1 MMPTLPATMIPV
13 LIAFAPLFSPR
24 VWSHAQVLLVGA
36 ILAPAQRTVAAA
48 LRVTGLAQ
56 VRQFHRYHRV
66 LSRATWSEL
75 AVGRVLLGLLVAAF
89 APTGPLLFGIDETLE
104 RRGGKRIAAKGIYRD
119 PVRSSHSHF
128 VKASGLR
135 WVCLMLLV
143 PIPWAARTWALPV
156 LTALAPSERHA
167 AERGRRHKTLTDWA
181 RQLLLVVRRW
191 WPERAIIAV
200 ADSSYAA
207 LEFLAACRSW
217 RAPVTVVTRL
227 RLDAAL
233 SDPAP
238 PRRPRQTGRPRLKG
252 QRRPTLVALAADP
265 STVWTAVMIAH
276 WYGAGERTVE
286 VVSAT
291 AVWYHGGLPPVPVRW
306 VLIRDP
312 QGKFATQALL
322 CTDLTST
329 PAQILAWF
337 VQRWQLEV
345 TFEEA
350 RRHLGLET
358 QRQWSAAAIRR
369 TTPVLLGLFS
379 LVTLLAHRRMQA
391 PGRLLRQAAW
401 YRKRHP
407 TFADA
412 LALVRRELWQHQAF
426 SMSPD
431 DGEMGIV
438 PRAIVERWTDA
449 LCYVA

>member
-1 MMPTLPATMIPV
+1 MPTLPVPMITV
-13 LIAFAPLFSPR
+13 LRAFAPLFSAR
-24 VWSHAQVLLVGA
+24 VWDHAQVLLVGA

-66 LSRATWSEL
+66 LSRAVWSEL
-75 AVGRVLLGLLVAAF
+75 AVGRVLLGLLIAAF

-104 RRGGKRIAAKGIYRD
+104 RRRGTRITAKGIYRD

-156 LTALAPSERHA
+156 LTALAPSERHD

-191 WPERAIIAV
+191 WPERAIVAV
-200 ADSSYAA
+200 ADSTYAA
-207 LEFLAACRSW
+207 LEFLAACRTW
-217 RAPVTVVTRL
+217 RTPVTIVTRL

-233 SDPAP
+233 YDPAP
-238 PRRPRQTGRPRLKG
+238 LRRPGQIGRPRLKG
-252 QRRPTLVALAADP
+252 RRRPTLAAVAADP
-265 STVWTAVMIAH
+265 HTSWTALTVAQ
-276 WYGAGERTVE
+276 WYGAGSRTVE
-286 VVSAT
+286 IASAT
-291 AVWYHGGLPPVPVRW
+291 AVWYHSGLPPVPVRW
-306 VLIRDP
+306 VLIRNP
-312 QGKFATQALL
+312 QGHFATQALL
-322 CTDLTST
+322 CTDLTVS

-337 VQRWQLEV
+337 VHRWQVEV

-379 LVTLLAHRRMQA
+379 LVTLLAHWKMPA
-391 PGRLLRQAAW
+391 PVGVVRHATW
-401 YRKRHP
+401 YHKREP

-412 LALVRRELWQHQAF
+412 LALVRRDIWQHHAF
-426 SMSPD
+426 STSPCA
-431 DGEMGIV
+431 GELIKL
-438 PRAIVERWTDA
+438 PRAVLERLTET

>member
-1 MMPTLPATMIPV
+1 MIAI
-13 LIAFAPLFSPR
+13 LRAFAPLFSAR
-24 VWSHAQVLLVGA
+24 VWDHAQVLLVGA

-48 LRVTGLAQ
+48 LRVTGHAQ

-66 LSRATWSEL
+66 LSRAVWSEL
-75 AVGRVLLGLLVAAF
+75 AVGRVLLQLLIAAF

-104 RRGGKRIAAKGIYRD
+104 RRRGKRIAAKGIYRD

-156 LTALAPSERHA
+156 LTALAPSERHDV
-167 AERGRRHKTLTDWA
+167 ERGRRHKTLTDWA

-191 WPERAIIAV
+191 WPERAIVAV
-200 ADSSYAA
+200 ADSTYAA
-207 LEFLAACRSW
+207 LEFLAACRAW

-233 SDPAP
+233 YAPAP
-238 PRRPRQTGRPRLKG
+238 PRRAGQIGRPRLKG
-252 QRRPTLVALAADP
+252 PRQPTLAAVAADP
-265 STVWTAVMIAH
+265 HTRWTEQTVAQ
-276 WYGAGERTVE
+276 WYGSGPRTVE
-286 VVSAT
+286 ITSAT
-291 AVWYHGGLPPVPVRW
+291 AVWYHSGLPPVPLRW

-312 QGKFATQALL
+312 QGTFATQALL
-322 CTDLTST
+322 CTDPTVL

-379 LVTLLAHRRMQA
+379 LVTLLAHWQMPRPVRVV
-391 PGRLLRQAAW
+391 RQATW
-401 YRKRHP
+401 YHKRDP

-412 LALVRRELWQHQAF
+412 LASVRRDLWQHQAF
-426 SMSPD
+426 STSPCT
-431 DGEMGIV
+431 GEIV
-438 PRAIVERWTDA
+438 ELPRAVVERLTET

>member
-1 MMPTLPATMIPV
+1 MPTLPTPMIAV
-13 LIAFAPLFSPR
+13 LRAFAPLFSVR
-24 VWSHAQVLLVGA
+24 VWDHAQVLLVGA

-48 LRVTGLAQ
+48 LRVTGHAQ

-66 LSRATWSEL
+66 LSRAVWSEL
-75 AVGRVLLGLLVAAF
+75 AVGRVLLHLLIAAF

-104 RRGGKRIAAKGIYRD
+104 RRRGKRIAAKGIYRD

-156 LTALAPSERHA
+156 LTALAPSERHD

-191 WPERAIIAV
+191 WPERAIVAV
-200 ADSSYAA
+200 ADSTYAA

-233 SDPAP
+233 YTPAP
-238 PRRPRQTGRPRLKG
+238 PRRVGQIGRPRLKG
-252 QRRPTLVALAADP
+252 PRQPTLAAVAADP
-265 STVWTAVMIAH
+265 DTTWTELTVAQ
-276 WYGAGERTVE
+276 WYGGGARTVAI
-286 VVSAT
+286 VSAT
-291 AVWYHGGLPPVPVRW
+291 AVWYHSGLPPVPLRW

-312 QGKFATQALL
+312 QGRFPTQALL
-322 CTDLTST
+322 CTGLTVT
-329 PAQILAWF
+329 PHQILAWF

-358 QRQWSAAAIRR
+358 QRQWSEAAIRR

-379 LVTLLAHRRMQA
+379 LITLLAHQQRRGPVGVIRQA
-391 PGRLLRQAAW
+391 PW
-401 YRKRHP
+401 YAKRDP
-407 TFADA
+407 TFTDA
-412 LALVRRELWQHQAF
+412 LALVRRDIWQHQTF
-426 SMSPD
+426 STSPGT
-431 DGEMGIV
+431 GEIV
-438 PRAIVERWTDA
+438 KLPRAVFERLTET

>member
-1 MMPTLPATMIPV
+1 MIAV
-13 LIAFAPLFSPR
+13 LSPFAPLFSAR
-24 VWSHAQVLLVGA
+24 VWGHALVLLAGA
-36 ILAPAQRTVAAA
+36 ILAPAQRTVTAA

-66 LSRATWSEL
+66 LSRAEWSGL

-89 APTGPLLFGIDETLE
+89 APSGPLLFGIDDTLE
-104 RRGGKRIAAKGIYRD
+104 RRRGKRIAAKGIYRD
-119 PVRSSHSHF
+119 AVRSSHSHF

-135 WVCLMLLV
+135 WVSLMLLV
-143 PIPWAARTWALPV
+143 PIPWAARIWALPV
-156 LTALAPSERHA
+156 LTVLAPSERYDR
-167 AERGRRHKTLTDWA
+167 ERGCRHKTLTDWA
-181 RQLLLVVRRW
+181 RPLLLVVRRW
-191 WPERAIIAV
+191 WPERALVAV
-200 ADSSYAA
+200 ADSTYAA
-207 LEFLAACRSW
+207 LEFLAACGAW
-217 RAPVTVVTRL
+217 RVPVTVVTRL

-233 SDPAP
+233 YAPAP
-238 PRRPRQTGRPRLKG
+238 PRRPGQTGRPRRKG
-252 QRRPTLVALAADP
+252 ERRPTLAAVAANP
-265 STVWTAVMIAH
+265 NTVWTALAVAD

-291 AVWYHGGLPPVPVRW
+291 AIWYHSGLPLVPLRW

-312 QGKFATQALL
+312 QGKCATQALL
-322 CTDLTST
+322 CTDLTASPT
-329 PAQILAWF
+329 QILAWF

-358 QRQWSAAAIRR
+358 QRQWAEAAIRR

-379 LVTLLAHRRMQA
+379 LVTLLAQA
-391 PGRLLRQAAW
+391 QTPGAAGAVRQAAW

-412 LALVRRELWQHQAF
+412 LALVRREVWRHHAF
-426 SMSPD
+426 PTSPCT
-431 DGEMGIV
+431 GEIVEV
-438 PRAIVERWTDA
+438 PRAVVERLTET

>member
-1 MMPTLPATMIPV
+1 MITV
-13 LIAFAPLFSPR
+13 LSVLTPLFSAR
-24 VWSHAQVLLVGA
+24 VWDHAQVLLIGA

-48 LRVTGLAQ
+48 LRVTGHAQ

-66 LSRATWSEL
+66 LSRAVWSEL
-75 AVGRVLLGLLVAAF
+75 AVGRVLLELLIAAF

-104 RRGGKRIAAKGIYRD
+104 RRRGKRIAAKGIYRD

-156 LTALAPSERHA
+156 LTALAPSERHDV
-167 AERGRRHKTLTDWA
+167 ERGRRHKTLTDWA

-191 WPERAIIAV
+191 WPERAIVAV
-200 ADSSYAA
+200 ADSTYAA
-207 LEFLAACRSW
+207 LEFLAACRAW
-217 RAPVTVVTRL
+217 CAPVTIVTRL

-233 SDPAP
+233 YAPAP
-238 PRRPRQTGRPRLKG
+238 PRLVGQIGRPRLKG
-252 QRRPTLVALAADP
+252 PRQPTLAAVAADP
-265 STVWTAVMIAH
+265 HTRWTEQTVAQ
-276 WYGAGERTVE
+276 WYGNGPRTVE
-286 VVSAT
+286 ITSAT
-291 AVWYHGGLPPVPVRW
+291 AVWYHSGLPPVPLRW

-312 QGKFATQALL
+312 QGHFATQALL
-322 CTDLTST
+322 CTDPTVP

-337 VQRWQLEV
+337 VHRWQLEV

-379 LVTLLAHRRMQA
+379 LVTLLAHWQMPR
-391 PGRLLRQAAW
+391 PVSVVRQATW
-401 YRKRHP
+401 YHKRDP

-412 LALVRRELWQHQAF
+412 LASVRRDIWQHQAF
-426 SMSPD
+426 STSPCT
-431 DGEMGIV
+431 GEIV
-438 PRAIVERWTDA
+438 ELPRAVVERLTET

>member
-1 MMPTLPATMIPV
+1 MPTLPAPMMAV
-13 LIAFAPLFSPR
+13 LRAFAPLFSPR
-24 VWSHAQVLLVGA
+24 VWDHAQVLVMGA
-36 ILAPAQRTVAAA
+36 VLAPAQRTIAAA

-66 LSRATWSEL
+66 LSRAAWSEL
-75 AVGRVLLGLLVAAF
+75 TVGRVLLALLVAAF

-104 RRGGKRIAAKGIYRD
+104 RRRGKRIAAKGIYRD
-119 PVRSSHSHF
+119 PVRSSHRHF
-128 VKASGLR
+128 AKASGLR

-143 PIPWAARTWALPV
+143 RIPWAARTWALPV
-156 LTALAPSERHA
+156 LTALAPSERYDR
-167 AERGRRHKTLTDWA
+167 EQGRRHKSLTDWA

-191 WPERAIIAV
+191 WPERAIVAV
-200 ADSSYAA
+200 ADSTYAA
-207 LEFLAACRSW
+207 LEFLAACRAW

-233 SDPAP
+233 YAPAP
-238 PRRPRQTGRPRLKG
+238 PRRAGQIGRPRLKG
-252 QRRPTLVALAADP
+252 PRQPTLAAVAADP
-265 STVWTAVMIAH
+265 HTTWTELTVAH
-276 WYGAGERTVE
+276 WYGAGQRTVE

-291 AVWYHGGLPPVPVRW
+291 AGWYHSGLPPVPLRW

-312 QGKFATQALL
+312 QEHSPTQALL
-322 CTDLTST
+322 CTDLAVT
-329 PAQILAWF
+329 PDQILAWF

-379 LVTLLAHRRMQA
+379 LVTLLAHQPLRG
-391 PGRLLRQAAW
+391 PVGVVRQATW
-401 YRKRHP
+401 YSKRDP

-412 LALVRRELWQHQAF
+412 LALVRRDIWQHQAF
-426 SMSPD
+426 STSPCT
-431 DGEMGIV
+431 GEIV
-438 PRAIVERWTDA
+438 ELPRAIFDRLTET

>member
-1 MMPTLPATMIPV
+1 MPTLPAAMITV
-13 LIAFAPLFSPR
+13 LSAFAPLFSAR
-24 VWSHAQVLLVGA
+24 VWGHAQVLLVGA
-36 ILAPAQRTVAAA
+36 ILAPAQRTIAAT
-48 LRVTGLAQ
+48 LRVTGLARM
-56 VRQFHRYHRV
+56 RQFHRYHRV
-66 LSRATWSEL
+66 LSRAVWSEL
-75 AVGRVLLGLLVAAF
+75 AVGRVLLALLVATF

-104 RRGGKRIAAKGIYRD
+104 RRRGKRIAAKGIYRD

-143 PIPWAARTWALPV
+143 PIPWAARTWALPI
-156 LTALAPSERHA
+156 LTALAPSARYDREQ
-167 AERGRRHKTLTDWA
+167 GRRHKSLTDWA

-191 WPERAIIAV
+191 WPDRAIVAV
-200 ADSSYAA
+200 ADSTYAA
-207 LEFLAACRSW
+207 LEFLAAGRAW
-217 RAPVTVVTRL
+217 RPPVTVVTRL

-233 SDPAP
+233 YDPAP
-238 PRRPRQTGRPRLKG
+238 PRRPGQIGRPRLKG
-252 QRRPTLVALAADP
+252 PRQPTLAAVAVDP
-265 STVWTAVMIAH
+265 HTKWTELTVAQ
-276 WYGAGERTVE
+276 WYGTGARTVE

-291 AVWYHGGLPPVPVRW
+291 AVWYHSGLPPVPLRW

-312 QGKFATQALL
+312 KGRFATQALL
-322 CTDLTST
+322 CTDLVVS

-379 LVTLLAHRRMQA
+379 LITLLAHRQL
-391 PGRLLRQAAW
+391 PGPACIIRQATW
-401 YRKRHP
+401 YPKRDP

-412 LALVRRELWQHQAF
+412 LALVRRDIWQHHAF
-426 SMSPD
+426 STSPCT
-431 DGEMGIV
+431 GE
-438 PRAIVERWTDA
+438 IVELPRTVVERLTET

>member
-1 MMPTLPATMIPV
+1 MPTLPATMITV
-13 LIAFAPLFSPR
+13 VMAFAPLFSAR
-24 VWSHAQVLLVGA
+24 VWDHAQVLLTGA
-36 ILAPAQRTVAAA
+36 LLAPAQRTVTAA
-48 LRVTGLAQ
+48 LRVTGLDH

-66 LSRATWSEL
+66 LSRAEWSEL
-75 AVGRVLLGLLVAAF
+75 DVGRVLLGLLVAAF
-89 APTGPLLFGIDETLE
+89 APAGPLLFGIDDTLE
-104 RRGGKRIAAKGIYRD
+104 RRRGKRIVAKGIYRD
-119 PVRSSHSHF
+119 PVRSSHGHF

-167 AERGRRHKTLTDWA
+167 AERGRHHKTLTDWA

-191 WPERAIIAV
+191 WPERTIVAV

-233 SDPAP
+233 YDPAP
-238 PRRPRQTGRPRLKG
+238 PRRPQQIGRPRLKG
-252 QRRPTLVALAADP
+252 QRRPTLATLAADP
-265 STVWTAVMIAH
+265 RTAWTEITVAH
-276 WYGAGERTVE
+276 WYGAGTRTVE
-286 VVSAT
+286 IVSAT
-291 AVWYHGGLPPVPVRW
+291 AVWFHSGLPPVPLRW

-312 QGKFATQALL
+312 QGRFATQALL
-322 CTDLTST
+322 CTDLAIA

-337 VQRWQLEV
+337 VQRWQIEV

-358 QRQWSAAAIRR
+358 QRQWSEAAIRR
-369 TTPVLLGLFS
+369 TTPILLGLFS
-379 LVTLLAHRRMQA
+379 LVTLLAQRQLQGA
-391 PGRLLRQAAW
+391 VAVRQATW
-401 YRKRHP
+401 YRKQHP
-407 TFADA
+407 TFADV
-412 LALVRRELWQHQAF
+412 LALVRREMWRHQAF
-426 SMSPD
+426 LTSPGT
-431 DGEMGIV
+431 GEVVKV
-438 PRAIVERWTDA
+438 PRTVVDRLTET